1 MFSDQNAFQSFIHI
15 HADHLCAIVLHG
27 VMHEILIFTVVM
39 LSVCVYMRAAFEI
52 RLMLD
57 DMLV

>member
-15 HADHLCAIVLHG
+15 HTDHLCAIVLHG

-39 LSVCVYMRAAFEI
+39 LSACVYMRAALEI